1 MHASR
6 VRSSFVYENM
16 IITSIKNEKIKYALS
31 LKTDAKTRTQNGLC
45 FAEGLRLCV
54 EAISSNRAKTLFF
67 TREFIEK
74 HAGFSLTGEHTGC
87 EQTVCERI
95 EIGENVAQTLSDV
108 QNPQGIFC
116 LCDTDGLK
124 RPVSQL
130 SSGKILA
137 LEHLADP
144 GNLGTILR
152 TAEAFGADG
161 ILLSSDCTDVFSPKV
176 LRAGMGCS
184 FRLPIYESA
193 DFPLDLKA
201 LSEKSFA
208 VYGAMLSED
217 AVSITEM
224 KTPENFILVV
234 GNEANGITPGT
245 ARVVTP
251 VIIPMK
257 GRAESL
263 NAASAAS
270 ILLWELFGK

>member
-1 MHASR
+1 M
-6 VRSSFVYENM
+6 NM
-16 IITSIKNEKIKYALS
+16 IITSTKNEKIKFALS
-31 LKTDAKTRTQNGLC
+31 LKTDAKARAQNGLC
-45 FAEGLRLCV
+45 FAEGLRLCA

-74 HAGFSLTGEHTGC
+74 HADFPLC
-87 EQTVCERI
+87 EEQI
-95 EIGENVAQTLSDV
+95 EISNNVAQTLSDV

-116 LCDTDGLK
+116 LCDTTGLK

-130 SSGKILA
+130 LTGKILA

-152 TAEAFGADG
+152 TAEAFEASG
-161 ILLSSDCTDVFSPKV
+161 ILLSADCADVFSPKV

-193 DFPLDLKA
+193 SFSLDLKA
-201 LSEKSFA
+201 LSEKGFA
-208 VYGAMLSED
+208 VYGAMLSEG
-217 AVSITEM
+217 ATSITEM
-224 KTPENFILVV
+224 KTPANFILVI
-234 GNEANGITPGT
+234 GNEANGITPET
-245 ARVVTP
+245 AQVVTP

-270 ILLWELFGK
+270 VLLWELFGK

>member
-1 MHASR
+1 
-6 VRSSFVYENM
+6 M
-16 IITSIKNEKIKYALS
+16 IITSTKNEKIKFALS
-31 LKTDAKTRTQNGLC
+31 LKSDAKTRAQNGLC
-45 FAEGLRLCV
+45 FAEGLRLCA
-54 EAISSNRAKTLFF
+54 EAFASGRVKTLFF

-74 HAGFSLTGEHTGC
+74 HPDFPLTG
-87 EQTVCERI
+87 EQTVCEQTVFERV
-95 EIGENVAQTLSDV
+95 EIGDRVAQTLSDV
-108 QNPQGIFC
+108 QNPQGVFC
-116 LCDTDGLK
+116 LCNTAGLK
-124 RPVSQL
+124 HPVSQL

-137 LEHLADP
+137 LEHLSDP

-161 ILLSSDCTDVFSPKV
+161 ILLSADCADVFSPKV

-193 DFPLDLKA
+193 DFPSDFKTLTEKGFA
-201 LSEKSFA
+201 L
-208 VYGAMLSED
+208 YGAMLFD
-217 AVSITEM
+217 GAVSITQL
-224 KTPENFILVV
+224 KTPADFVLVV
-234 GNEANGITPGT
+234 GNEANGITPET
-245 ARVVTP
+245 AKAVTP

>member
-16 IITSIKNEKIKYALS
+16 IITSTKNEKIKYALS
-31 LKTDAKTRTQNGLC
+31 LKTDAKTRAQDGLC
-45 FAEGLRLCV
+45 FAEGLRLCA

-67 TREFIEK
+67 TREFVDK
-74 HAGFSLTGEHTGC
+74 HPDFSLSGEQISC
-87 EQTVCERI
+87 EQI

-116 LCDTDGLK
+116 LCDINNLK
-124 RPVSQL
+124 RSVNAL

-152 TAEAFGADG
+152 TAEALGADG
-161 ILLSSDCTDVFSPKV
+161 ILLSADCADVFSPKV

-201 LSEKSFA
+201 LSEKGFA
-208 VYGAMLSED
+208 VYGAMLCED
-217 AVSITEM
+217 AISITEI
-224 KTPENFILVV
+224 KTPADFILVV
-234 GNEANGITPGT
+234 GNEANGITSET
-245 ARVVTP
+245 AQVVTP